1 MRIPLPHLF
10 PVPEHATTTKNGL
23 LMIIDLEPITK
34 DNWEQAAILEVADE
48 QVDFVDP
55 NVMAI
60 AAMQFYPWIQ
70 PRAIY
75 DGATMVGFLT
85 YGQDPDD
92 GQWWLY
98 RFMIDHRFQGNGR
111 GRQALARLLAEV
123 AAIGGVHAIKVAFHP
138 DNAAANHLYES
149 AGFVLS
155 GPAPWGETTATYTF
169 PAPS

>member
-10 PVPEHATTTKNGL
+10 PVPDHATTTKNGL
-23 LMIIDLEPITK
+23 LMILDLSPITK
-34 DNWEQAAILEVADE
+34 DNWEQAALLEVADE

-98 RFMIDHRFQGNGR
+98 RFMIDRRFQGAGR
-111 GRQALARLLAEV
+111 GREALKRLLHEV
-123 AAIGGVHAIKVAFHP
+123 AAIGGVPDLKVAYHP
-138 DNAAANHLYES
+138 DNAAAAHLYTTSGVVE
-149 AGFVLS
+149 S
-155 GPAPWGETTATYTF
+155 GPAPWGETTATLTLV
-169 PAPS
+169 AGS